1 MNGAR
6 YTNVEFGNYF
16 SDWDEN
22 YGSSGASSQCQT
34 SRHHTTLPITV
45 NMYDLAS
52 SVTDWKG
59 KIGSLPVIDS
69 TGISVSRSLLPNLS
83 VDVGLIWD
91 VTFHKQPRSIHKMI
105 CDSVSGINQCSV
117 NTLADS
123 SILSGHFKLQTTW
136 PHEFLSETPQM
147 FETGDIRWNSGALT
161 AKAKLEA
168 IMDDSNDKVF
178 GLVSVSRTPYVPPS
192 HSRWSG
198 GYIWKITFLS
208 RGGNIPALTF
218 DDSSLT
224 GVNPLLEISDE
235 DSGEADLYQGVQNS
249 ASFGDNDPRLARDG
263 NQIDGSFA
271 LSWSGNAYHDPVV
284 TTNVFTVQTGG
295 SSGDRY
301 TALSADSFK
310 SLFENHVLSN
320 SLNHVDVVRSEQP
333 TQWMG
338 LSYTIIFCHEDL
350 GGDIPSLTY
359 MLGSLLRGRNAFVS
373 VDESVKGTEL
383 TGTFQLCF
391 QGKTTRPISHD
402 ATSHDIQ
409 DALND
414 LNSIAS
420 SSVVVSDGEIPVR
433 SGHSHGSG
441 GMSMQVGGRICF
453 VTFASNVWRNST
465 VDHDNL
471 FVHGNWVGLQASFLV
486 TWGSRFSK
494 AWGKNAGNVPMMSCL
509 KSGLSTMNGAIPN
522 SGCSINELITGTDPL
537 GGTFKIYLDSAS
549 FPNGIMSVDADT
561 CTEFITHNAVGSTDE
576 SGGDGSSMEEKL
588 EQLKIVGMCK

>member
-117 NTLADS
+117 NTLADL

-178 GLVSVSRTPYVPPS
+178 GLVSVSHTPY
-192 HSRWSG
+192 
-198 GYIWKITFLS
+198 YIWKIAFLS
-208 RGGNIPALTF
+208 RGGNIPALIF

-235 DSGEADLYQGVQNS
+235 DSEETDLNQVVQNS
-249 ASFGDNDPRLARDG
+249 ALFGASDPCLARDG
-263 NQIDGSFA
+263 NQINGTFA
-271 LSWSGNAYHDPVV
+271 LSWSGNAYHDP
-284 TTNVFTVQTGG
+284 NVFIVQTGG
-295 SSGDRY
+295 SSGD
-301 TALSADSFK
+301 
-310 SLFENHVLSN
+310 
-320 SLNHVDVVRSEQP
+320 
-333 TQWMG
+333 
-338 LSYTIIFCHEDL
+338 
-350 GGDIPSLTY
+350 
-359 MLGSLLRGRNAFVS
+359 
-373 VDESVKGTEL
+373 
-383 TGTFQLCF
+383 
-391 QGKTTRPISHD
+391 
-402 ATSHDIQ
+402 
-409 DALND
+409 
-414 LNSIAS
+414 
-420 SSVVVSDGEIPVR
+420 
-433 SGHSHGSG
+433 
-441 GMSMQVGGRICF
+441 
-453 VTFASNVWRNST
+453 
-465 VDHDNL
+465 
-471 FVHGNWVGLQASFLV
+471 
-486 TWGSRFSK
+486 
-494 AWGKNAGNVPMMSCL
+494 
-509 KSGLSTMNGAIPN
+509 
-522 SGCSINELITGTDPL
+522 
-537 GGTFKIYLDSAS
+537 
-549 FPNGIMSVDADT
+549 
-561 CTEFITHNAVGSTDE
+561 
-576 SGGDGSSMEEKL
+576 
-588 EQLKIVGMCK
+588 